1 MECRSKSIKVRMN
14 IVVIVTSSNPQSKLI
29 SCPSRGA
36 FDRYLYL
43 PLPDYATRRKG
54 WINAI
59 EERLKNASAAL
70 LPYSDNGSHGSVGR
84 IPEGF
89 DISSLTQVSEGY
101 TIGSI
106 LRTVRSTL
114 TDRRIERVSLNFL
127 GMVLFRLVALHFYRY
142 AAGQTPS

>member
-1 MECRSKSIKVRMN
+1 MCF
-14 IVVIVTSSNPQSKLI
+14 
-29 SCPSRGA
+29 RGA

-59 EERLKNASAAL
+59 EERLKNASTTL
-70 LPYSDNGSHGSVGR
+70 LPYSGNENVGTVGR

-114 TDRRIERVSLNFL
+114 TDRRIERVCSVVNFAPL
-127 GMVLFRLVALHFYRY
+127 SFVMVLCLYSYFRSLQRDHLKRMNSY
-142 AAGQTPS
+142 PC